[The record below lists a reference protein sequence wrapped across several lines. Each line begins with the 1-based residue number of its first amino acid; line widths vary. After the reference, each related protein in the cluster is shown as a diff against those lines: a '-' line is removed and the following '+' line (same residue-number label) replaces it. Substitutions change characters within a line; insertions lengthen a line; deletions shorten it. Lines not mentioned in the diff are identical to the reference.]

1 MRPSARRTSIVAALA
16 ALLLVVSCEKET
28 HRAARSEFQALMAHP
43 LPPAEQAQALEG
55 FVQRFPE
62 PKTNPYL
69 IRAFTLLAEYHAGAG
84 RPDIAASWYERAIRA
99 TPADPD
105 LLNALGYLYAGNGM
119 NLDRAV
125 AVLEAAVRLAEERGY
140 APRRQGFIKDSLGWA
155 YRKRGDLAL
164 SVALLEEA
172 NRLAPDVPILREHL
186 ADAYGAIGERDKA
199 LAILLDLYMQGRAT
213 DHGLRRSLEDLGREG
228 GPAMVRDITR
238 RLEQGLATLAEDD
251 RREAEQEG
259 ASLVQVTA
267 ADGTR
272 LAGSLF
278 VPAPSEA
285 RRPSPWTGRR
295 GAVLLL
301 HALGSNRHAA
311 APLARALAERGLV
324 ALAIDL
330 RGHGGSVSEALPG
343 PHQFVEQLN
352 ENLAAGQQDIR
363 AGLAYL
369 VRVPRVDRLRLGL
382 VGAGLGALLAARA
395 IDPAADPR
403 PVAIAILSPWGRSE
417 PYQARLS
424 LLDRGAA
431 LLVAGRDEPSAAG
444 TVETLAR
451 TLGQGGPKPILIDGT
466 GSGYELLGRSEDRA
480 DSGDLADRIAAFLAE
495 RLR

>member
-1 MRPSARRTSIVAALA
+1 MAVLAVLMLALA
-16 ALLLVVSCEKET
+16 CEKET
-28 HRAARSEFQALMAHP
+28 HRAARSEFQNLMAHP

-55 FVQRFPE
+55 FVRRFPE

-69 IRAFTLLAEYHAGAG
+69 MRAYTLLAEYHAGAG
-84 RPDIAASWYERAIRA
+84 RPDIAASWYERAVRA
-99 TPADPD
+99 APADPD
-105 LLNALGYLYAGNGM
+105 LLNALGYLYARNGI

-125 AVLEAAVRLAEERGY
+125 SVLESAVRLAEERGY

-172 NRLAPDVPILREHL
+172 NRLAPGVPILREHL
-186 ADAYGAIGERDKA
+186 AETYRAIGERDKA
-199 LAILLDLYMQGRAT
+199 LVILLDLYVQGRAT
-213 DHGLRRSLEDLGREG
+213 DPALRHSLDDIGREG
-228 GPAMVRDITR
+228 GPTVAADISR
-238 RLEQGLATLAEDD
+238 RLDLGLATLAEAD

-267 ADGTR
+267 ADGAR

-278 VPAPSEA
+278 IPAAPEA
-285 RRPSPWTGRR
+285 HRPSPWPGRR

-301 HALGSNRHAA
+301 HPLGSNRHAA
-311 APLARALAERGLV
+311 APLARALAARGLV

-330 RGHGGSVSEALPG
+330 RGHGASVSEVLPG
-343 PHQFVEQLN
+343 PHQFVGQLN
-352 ENLAAGQQDIR
+352 DNLAAGQQDVQ

-369 VRVPRVDRLRLGL
+369 VRVPRVDRTRLGL

-395 IDPAADPR
+395 IDPTADPR
-403 PVAIAILSPWGRSE
+403 PRSIVILSPWGRSE
-417 PYQARLS
+417 PYQACLS
-424 LLDRGAA
+424 LLDRGSV
-431 LLVAGRDEPSAAG
+431 LLVAGREESSAMG

-451 TLGQGGPKPILIDGT
+451 SLGEGGPAPIMIDGT
-466 GSGYELLGRSEDRA
+466 GSAYDLLGRSDDRT
-480 DSGDLADRIAAFLAE
+480 DPGDLADRIAAFLSE